1 MFVGR
6 AAGIPIALQSSS
18 MRSMPLD
25 RQDGFS
31 LIDIMAA
38 ILVIGLVSAMALPA
52 TGSSLAAQRFRGDGQ
67 SVSNMV
73 ALAKMRAA
81 ARFSRAR
88 LFVDL
93 AANSYSMQTWDK
105 DDGSW
110 ATDGGVMRLSRG
122 VAFGFGGLA
131 VPPPDTQAAIAQS
144 APCTD
149 DEGAN
154 IPNTTCII
162 FNSRGIP
169 VDAAGAPTGGNAVYL
184 AGETGVYAVTVT
196 ATPLIRMWWS
206 PRHTAAWVEQQ

>member
-1 MFVGR
+1 
-6 AAGIPIALQSSS
+6 
-18 MRSMPLD
+18 MRLD

-38 ILVIGLVSAMALPA
+38 ILVIGLVSAMALPS
-52 TGSSLAAQRFRGDGQ
+52 TGSSLAAHRFRGDAQ
-67 SVSNMV
+67 AVSNLA

-93 AANSYSMQTWDK
+93 GANTYSMQTWDK

-110 ATDGGVMRLSRG
+110 VTDGGVMQLAGGTR
-122 VAFGFGGLA
+122 FGFGGLT
-131 VPPPDTQAAIAQS
+131 VPPPNTQAAVAQS
-144 APCTD
+144 AACTD
-149 DEGAN
+149 DDGAN
-154 IPNTTCII
+154 IANTACII

-169 VDAAGAPTGGNAVYL
+169 VDTAGSPAGGNAVYL
-184 AGETGVYAVTVT
+184 AGDTGVYAVTVT
-196 ATPLIRMWWS
+196 ATPLIRLWWS